1 MKRYV
6 KNISM
11 VLIALILF
19 SVGSVNAQSNNYDY
33 YGTIEATKR
42 YFDSKNVTSYEEL
55 SEKEKEELYNI
66 IDALK
71 PVESLKRSGGTTM
84 PSGKRNDKIPSKGNY
99 YGEIFITMDNSTIG
113 FRHGHAGIG
122 ADGPGEVI
130 EANPGDGVK
139 LYKNR
144 IADYWIKCNTGG
156 IMRVRGASAKKYRTA
171 YNYAKSKIGFK
182 YSIISRNDTFYCSE
196 LVYYAWKSAGYNI
209 ASGKWGYHYS
219 PYDIMSDDDTYYLY
233 KWRI

>member
-1 MKRYV
+1 MIKFV
-6 KNISM
+6 KKINISLF
-11 VLIALILF
+11 VIILLLM
-19 SVGSVNAQSNNYDY
+19 GSVHAKNDNNDY

-42 YFDSKNVTSYEEL
+42 YFDSKKVRSYEEL

-66 IDALK
+66 IDSLK
-71 PVESLKRSGGTTM
+71 PVESLKRSGGTTI
-84 PSGKRNDKIPSKGNY
+84 PSGKRNNKIPLGGNY

-122 ADGPGEVI
+122 SDGPGHVI

-144 IADYWIKCNTGG
+144 IKDYWIKCNTGG

-182 YSIISRNDTFYCSE
+182 YSIISKSDSFYCSE
-196 LVYYAWKSAGYNI
+196 LVYYAWKRAGYNI

-219 PYDIMSDDDTYYLY
+219 PYDIMSDNDTYYLY